1 MITEATR
8 PAARRGH
15 SPAAPA
21 TSVAPSTSVALPV
34 PAAPSPAT
42 SALEPLRD
50 LPGLVHACLL
60 DEGGHVLAEIGTDG
74 GTAGAV
80 LAWGRRAGGVASDRG
95 LALEDVIVTSD
106 AADHLLRAVDSAAPI
121 RGSWV
126 YLRVDRDRGNLAL
139 ARRRLAAVAA
149 PSPPAA
155 RPTPAVPPTGPRS
168 TPRTPDAPVLPPVAT
183 PLPAATPSA
192 APGPPRAHPMGGTF
206 PRRVPERS
214 MPAAALATAPAAI
227 AAPPTAWPTR
237 GPAPSPP
244 AEATDPP
251 ALPAPRRPA
260 GQTPPTRPA
269 GPVPPADLEH
279 RRSPPQDSA
288 GVLSQRWRTDP
299 ETLRRVLAGLLRL
312 GRGSPPAGAPPHGP
326 PPALPGR

>member
-1 MITEATR
+1 VITEATR
-8 PAARRGH
+8 PAARRGN
-15 SPAAPA
+15 SPATPS
-21 TSVAPSTSVALPV
+21 TPSTSVALP
-34 PAAPSPAT
+34 ATAPSAAT
-42 SALEPLRD
+42 AALEPLRD
-50 LPGLVHACLL
+50 LPGLAHACLL

-80 LAWGRRAGGVASDRG
+80 LAWGGRADGVASDRG

-106 AADHLLRAVDSAAPI
+106 AAHHLLRAVDGAPF
-121 RGSWV
+121 RGFWV
-126 YLRVDRDRGNLAL
+126 YLRVDRERGNLAL
-139 ARRRLAAVAA
+139 ARRRLAAVAS

-155 RPTPAVPPTGPRS
+155 RPTQAVPPPA
-168 TPRTPDAPVLPPVAT
+168 PRTAPRPAGTPVPAPVAT
-183 PLPAATPSA
+183 PLPAAAPAAPSA
-192 APGPPRAHPMGGTF
+192 PPGAHPMGGTF

-214 MPAAALATAPAAI
+214 IPAAAPAAAPAAI
-227 AAPPTAWPTR
+227 AAPPTSWPTR
-237 GPAPSPP
+237 GPASSP
-244 AEATDPP
+244 AAVATDPP
-251 ALPAPRRPA
+251 ALPEPRRPA
-260 GQTPPTRPA
+260 GQAPTTRPA

-312 GRGSPPAGAPPHGP
+312 GRGTPPAGAPPHGP

>member
-1 MITEATR
+1 MT
-8 PAARRGH
+8 
-15 SPAAPA
+15 
-21 TSVAPSTSVALPV
+21 PSTSTALPAT
-34 PAAPSPAT
+34 PAPSPAT
-42 SALEPLRD
+42 ADLEPLRD
-50 LPGLVHACLL
+50 LPGLVQACLL
-60 DEGGHVLAEIGTDG
+60 DEGGHVLAEIGTD
-74 GTAGAV
+74 AGAAPAV

-106 AADHLLRAVDSAAPI
+106 AAHHLLRAVDGASS
-121 RGSWV
+121 RGSWA

-139 ARRRLAAVAA
+139 ARRRLAAVTT
-149 PSPPAA
+149 PPTA
-155 RPTPAVPPTGPRS
+155 RPTPAVSRPAPRS
-168 TPRTPDAPVLPPVAT
+168 TPWPPDAAAAAPAAT
-183 PLPAATPSA
+183 PLPAAPSA
-192 APGPPRAHPMGGTF
+192 PPGAHPMGGTF

-214 MPAAALATAPAAI
+214 VPAAAPAAAPAAI

-244 AEATDPP
+244 SVATDPP
-251 ALPAPRRPA
+251 VLPEPRRPA
-260 GQTPPTRPA
+260 GQAPTTRPA
-269 GPVPPADLEH
+269 GPVPPSDLEH

-312 GRGSPPAGAPPHGP
+312 GRGSSPAGVPPHGP

>member
-8 PAARRGH
+8 PAARRGD
-15 SPAAPA
+15 SPVAPA
-21 TSVAPSTSVALPV
+21 TSVVPSTSVALP
-34 PAAPSPAT
+34 AT
-42 SALEPLRD
+42 AALEPLRD
-50 LPGLVHACLL
+50 LPGLAHASLL

-80 LAWGRRAGGVASDRG
+80 LGWGRRAGGVASDRG

-106 AADHLLRAVDSAAPI
+106 AAHHLLRAVDGAPS

-126 YLRVDRDRGNLAL
+126 YLRVDRERGNLAL

-155 RPTPAVPPTGPRS
+155 RPTPAELPPALRS
-168 TPRTPDAPVLPPVAT
+168 TPRPAGAPVPATVAT
-183 PLPAATPSA
+183 PLPAAAPAAPSA
-192 APGPPRAHPMGGTF
+192 PPGPHPMGGTF

-214 MPAAALATAPAAI
+214 IPAAAPAAAPAAI

-237 GPAPSPP
+237 RPASSPP
-244 AEATDPP
+244 APAPNLATDPP
-251 ALPAPRRPA
+251 ALPEPRRPV
-260 GQTPPTRPA
+260 GQAPTTRPA

-312 GRGSPPAGAPPHGP
+312 GRGTPPAGAPPHGP